1 MDRLAKMTAFAKV
14 AETGSFTKAA
24 RALRLSP
31 TIISKHVRELEEA
44 LGVRLLNRT
53 TRHVGLTEIGSI
65 YYEQCA
71 DLLAQLEALENVAG
85 ELQNTP
91 TGVLRVST
99 PLGFGAARIAPL
111 LPAFAAAY
119 PKVTVELILTDRYVD
134 VVEEGF
140 DMAVTMNQLPE
151 SSYITRTLINTGTV
165 LCAAPDYLAKHGA
178 PETPEE
184 LARHNCLVVAN
195 APLGPPWVLTG
206 ADGVA
211 HPVKVTGNL
220 RTNSAAVQLE
230 AALGGQGIAL
240 EPDFMVEQALKL
252 GRMIHVLPDYETSQ
266 IIFRIVY
273 PPGRHLTAKLRAFV
287 DFLVANLSS

>member
-71 DLLAQLEALENVAG
+71 DLLAQLEALESVAG
-85 ELQNTP
+85 QMQNTP
-91 TGVLRVST
+91 TGVLRVSA

-111 LPAFAAAY
+111 LPRFAAAY
-119 PKVTVELILTDRYVD
+119 PNVTVEMILTDRYVE

-140 DMAVTMNQLPE
+140 DVAVMMNQPPE
-151 SSYITRTLINTGTV
+151 TSYITRTLVNTGSV
-165 LCAAPDYLAKHGA
+165 LCAAPEYLARHGA
-178 PETPEE
+178 PAVPED
-184 LARHNCLVVAN
+184 LTTHNCLVVIN
-195 APLGPPWVLTG
+195 AQLGAPWSFTG
-206 ADGVA
+206 VDGA
-211 HPVKVTGNL
+211 THTIKVTGNF
-220 RTNSAAVQLE
+220 RSNSAAAELE
-230 AALGGQGIAL
+230 AALRGQGLAL
-240 EPDFMVEQALKL
+240 QPDFLVEQALRD
-252 GRMIHVLPDYETSQ
+252 GRMVRVLTDYTTPQ
-266 IIFRIVY
+266 LTFRMVY
-273 PPGRHLTAKLRAFV
+273 PPGRHLTAKLRAFA
-287 DFLVANLSS
+287 DFLVANLAS

>member
-53 TRHVGLTEIGSI
+53 TRHVGLTEIGGI

-71 DLLAQLEALENVAG
+71 DLLTQLEALENITG

-99 PLGFGAARIAPL
+99 PLGFGTALIAPL
-111 LPAFAAAY
+111 LPTFSAAY

-151 SSYITRTLINTGTV
+151 SSYITRTLSNTGTV
-165 LCAAPDYLAKHGA
+165 LCAAPEYLARHGA
-178 PETPEE
+178 PATPED
-184 LARHNCLVVAN
+184 LAGHNCLVVAN
-195 APLGPPWVLTG
+195 APLGVPWSFTG

-211 HPVKVTGNL
+211 HAIKVGGNL
-220 RTNSAAVQLE
+220 RTNSATVQLQ

-240 EPDFMVEQALKL
+240 QPDFLVAQALRD
-252 GRMIHVLPDYETSQ
+252 GRMVRVLPDYATTQ
-266 IIFRIVY
+266 IIFRMVY
-273 PPGRHLTAKLRAFV
+273 PPGRHLTAKLRAFT